1 MNKTKLEH
9 GLFSVAGI
17 AALSVI
23 LVAINF
29 LASPLRLRTDLTKEK
44 LHTLSPGTKTILAK
58 LDTPVKVRFYST
70 QTRGNSP
77 EEVFL
82 KNYAKRVEDLLSEYR
97 QSSRNIIIEK
107 LDPQPDSDAEDSAR
121 LDGVEGEPLPSGET
135 FYLGIAVSSLD
146 EKALLPPLSPRNE
159 NLLEYELSRAI
170 ARVANPTK
178 VVVGVMTQLPV
189 FGQPGNPMMRQ
200 MGQGG
205 GGTDPWAFVSTL
217 KRDFEV
223 RPVEMAV
230 ERIDEAIKVLLV
242 VHPRDITPQ
251 AQFAIDQFVL
261 RGGKLVAFLDPVSL
275 VDQRN
280 TGGNP
285 MMGGGPPSASTLDLL
300 LPAWGVKLD
309 KSKVVADVN
318 FVTRMMRQNR
328 VEPTPTVLSVNAA
341 GINST
346 DAATAQID
354 SLLLPFAGAFTEET
368 AAAASGNGLKRTA
381 LIKSTR
387 DSAMVEGFLAQM
399 SVAEAMKGF
408 KPGGR
413 ELEIAVRLAGKFKTA
428 FPDGKPQT
436 AAAEPEKPGE
446 KPKEKQPDGSLK
458 ESKTENAV
466 VLIADADFL
475 ADQFS
480 VQVQEFFGQ
489 RVIAPR
495 GGNLPFVQN
504 LVEQMAGDENLI
516 NARSRATL
524 NRPFERVRQIEAQA
538 EERFRSKI
546 EDIEKNLQ
554 ETQRELNEL
563 QRSKD
568 PKQKFILSPE
578 QQVALEK
585 FRKQEAETKLE
596 LKKVRKEL
604 RAEIESLQNR
614 IKWLNIAAMPLL
626 VAFAGAA
633 FFILKRKRTP
643 TT

>member
-9 GLFSVAGI
+9 GLFSAAGI
-17 AALSVI
+17 AALFII

-29 LASPLRLRTDLTKEK
+29 LAAPLRLRTDLTKEK
-44 LHTLSPGTKTILAK
+44 LHTLSPGTKAILAK
-58 LDTPVKVRFYST
+58 LDTPVKVRFYCT
-70 QTRGNSP
+70 QTQGNSP
-77 EEVFL
+77 EEVFH
-82 KNYAKRVEDLLSEYR
+82 KNYAKRVEDLLGEYR

-121 LDGVEGEPLPSGET
+121 LDGVEGEPLPSGDT
-135 FYLGIAVSSLD
+135 FYLGISVGSLD
-146 EKALLPPLSPRNE
+146 EKALLPPLSPRTE

-170 ARVANPTK
+170 ARVASPTK
-178 VVVGVMTQLPV
+178 AVVGVMSQLPV

-205 GGTDPWAFVSTL
+205 GSDPWAFISTL
-217 KRDFEV
+217 KRDFDV
-223 RPVEMAV
+223 RPVDMTAEK
-230 ERIDEAIKVLLV
+230 IDEAIKVLLV

-251 AQFAIDQFVL
+251 AQFALDQFVL
-261 RGGKLVAFLDPVSL
+261 RGGKLIAFLDPVSI

-280 TGGNP
+280 MGGNP
-285 MMGGGPPSASTLDLL
+285 MMGGGPPTASTLDLL

-309 KSKVVADVN
+309 KGKVVADVN

-328 VEPTPTVLSVNAA
+328 VEPTPTVLSVSAA
-341 GINST
+341 GINAG
-346 DAATAQID
+346 DVATAQID
-354 SLLLPFAGAFTEET
+354 SLLLPFAGALTEDVAQ
-368 AAAASGNGLKRTA
+368 AATGSGLKRIV
-381 LIKSTR
+381 LVNSTG

-399 SVAEAMKGF
+399 SAAEAMKGF
-408 KPGGR
+408 KAGGR
-413 ELEIAVRLAGKFKTA
+413 ELPLALRISGKFKTA
-428 FPDGKPQT
+428 FPDGKPVLPP
-436 AAAEPEKPGE
+436 AEPEKPGE
-446 KPKEKQPDGSLK
+446 KPKEKQPDSALK
-458 ESKTENAV
+458 ESKSENAV
-466 VLIADADFL
+466 LLVADADFL
-475 ADQFS
+475 SDQFS

-489 RVIAPR
+489 RVMIPR
-495 GGNLPFVQN
+495 GGNLTFVQN
-504 LVEQMAGDENLI
+504 MVEQMAGDENLI

-524 NRPFERVRQIEAQA
+524 NRPFERVRRIEAQA

-568 PKQKFILSPE
+568 PKQKFILSAE
-578 QQVALEK
+578 QQNALEK
-585 FRKQEAETKLE
+585 FRKQESETKLE

-614 IKWLNIAAMPLL
+614 IKWLNIAGMPAL

-633 FFILKRKRTP
+633 FFIVKRKRTS

>member
-9 GLFSVAGI
+9 SLFSAAGI
-17 AALSVI
+17 AALFII
-23 LVAINF
+23 LVAVNF
-29 LASPLRLRTDLTKEK
+29 LAGPLRLRTDLTKEK
-44 LHTLSPGTKTILAK
+44 LHTLSPGTKAILAG
-58 LDTPVKVRFYST
+58 LDSPVKVRFYCT
-70 QTRGNSP
+70 QTQGNSP

-82 KNYAKRVEDLLSEYR
+82 KNYAKRVEDLLGEYR
-97 QSSRNIIIEK
+97 QSSRNVIIEK

-121 LDGVEGEPLPSGET
+121 LDGVEGEPLPNGET
-135 FYLGIAVSSLD
+135 FYLGISVSSLD
-146 EKALLPPLSPRNE
+146 EKALLPPLSPRTE

-170 ARVANPTK
+170 ARVAHPTK

-205 GGTDPWAFVSTL
+205 SDPWAFISTL
-217 KRDFEV
+217 KRDFDV
-223 RPVEMAV
+223 RSVEMAADK
-230 ERIDEAIKVLLV
+230 IDEAIKVLLV

-261 RGGKLVAFLDPVSL
+261 RGGKLIAFLDPVSL
-275 VDQRN
+275 VDQRSM
-280 TGGNP
+280 GGNP
-285 MMGGGPPSASTLDLL
+285 MMGGGPPTASTLDLL
-300 LPAWGVKLD
+300 LPTWGVKLD

-341 GINST
+341 GISAD
-346 DAATAQID
+346 DAVTAQID
-354 SLLLPFAGAFTEET
+354 SLLLPFAGAFTEE
-368 AAAASGNGLKRTA
+368 AASSNALKRTV
-381 LIKSTR
+381 LVKSTG
-387 DSAMVEGFLAQM
+387 DSALVEGFLAQM

-408 KPGGR
+408 KPSAR
-413 ELEIAVRLAGKFKTA
+413 EFPLVLRLTGKFKTA
-428 FPDGKPQT
+428 FPEGKPL
-436 AAAEPEKPGE
+436 AAAPEPEKPGE
-446 KPKEKQPDGSLK
+446 KPKEKVADSSLK
-458 ESKTENAV
+458 ESKAENAV
-466 VLIADADFL
+466 VLVADADLL

-504 LVEQMAGDENLI
+504 LVEQMAGDANLM

-538 EERFRSKI
+538 EERFRGKI
-546 EDIEKNLQ
+546 EEIEKSLQ

-568 PKQKFILSPE
+568 PKQQFIISPE
-578 QQVALEK
+578 QQAALEK
-585 FRKQEAETKLE
+585 FRKQEAATKIE

-614 IKWLNIAAMPLL
+614 IKWLNIAGMPLVVSL
-626 VAFAGAA
+626 AGIG
-633 FFILKRKRTP
+633 FFILKRKRTAIA
-643 TT
+643 

>member
-9 GLFSVAGI
+9 SLFSIAGI
-17 AALSVI
+17 AALFII
-23 LVAINF
+23 LVAVNF
-29 LASPLRLRTDLTKEK
+29 LAGPLRLRTDLTKEK
-44 LHTLSPGTKTILAK
+44 LHTLSPGTKAILTK
-58 LDTPVKVRFYST
+58 LDSPVKVRFYCT
-70 QTRGNSP
+70 QTQGNSP

-82 KNYAKRVEDLLSEYR
+82 KNYAKRVEDLLGEYR
-97 QSSRNIIIEK
+97 QSSRNVIIEK

-121 LDGVEGEPLPSGET
+121 LDGVEGEPLPNGET

-146 EKALLPPLSPRNE
+146 EKALLPPLSPRTE

-178 VVVGVMTQLPV
+178 VVVGVMTQLPL
-189 FGQPGNPMMRQ
+189 FGSPGNPMMRQ
-200 MGQGG
+200 LGQGG
-205 GGTDPWAFVSTL
+205 GGTDPWAFITTL
-217 KRDFEV
+217 KRDFDV
-223 RPVEMAV
+223 RPVEMAADK
-230 ERIDEAIKVLLV
+230 IDEAIKVLLV

-261 RGGKLVAFLDPVSL
+261 RGGKLIAFLDPVSL

-280 TGGNP
+280 VGGNP
-285 MMGGGPPSASTLDLL
+285 MMGGGPPTGSTLDLL

-309 KSKVVADVN
+309 KTKVVADVN

-341 GINST
+341 GINAD
-346 DAATAQID
+346 DAVTAQID
-354 SLLLPFAGAFTEET
+354 SLLLPFVGAFTED
-368 AAAASGNGLKRTA
+368 AAQIASGSGLKRTV
-381 LIKSTR
+381 LIKSTG
-387 DSAMVEGFLAQM
+387 DSALVEGFLAQM

-408 KPGGR
+408 KPSAR
-413 ELEIAVRLAGKFKTA
+413 EFPLALRLAGKFKTA
-428 FPDGKPQT
+428 FPEGKPL
-436 AAAEPEKPGE
+436 AAPVEPEKPGE

-458 ESKTENAV
+458 ESKTENAI
-466 VLIADADFL
+466 VLVADADML

-489 RVIAPR
+489 RAIVPR

-504 LVEQMAGDENLI
+504 LVEQMAGDENLM

-538 EERFRSKI
+538 EERFRGKI
-546 EDIEKNLQ
+546 EEIEKSLQ

-568 PKQKFILSPE
+568 PKQRFIVSPE
-578 QQVALEK
+578 QQAALEK

-614 IKWLNIAAMPLL
+614 IKWLNIAGMPLL
-626 VAFAGAA
+626 VSLAGIG
-633 FFILKRKRTP
+633 FFILKRKRTA